1 MPPDHADFTVIP
13 TDALRFLRSLRRNNN
28 REWFQANRDRFERS
42 LLRPLRALVEE
53 MDVRLAEF
61 APELMGST
69 RNSIFRIHRDIRF
82 SNDKSPYKRHAAF
95 LLYHRDVSGAG
106 AAGRTMGAAGF
117 YVHLEPGDSFVGGG
131 IYMPPAPVLRR
142 LRDAIVED
150 PDALKRI
157 LNDRPFVRRYG
168 ALSEEGRLTRLPRG
182 YDPDPATDD
191 LLRHRSF
198 TAWQPLGDDAVTS
211 PSLPDELEAAMRDL
225 LPLVR
230 WANGVLGF
238 RPASVR

>member
-1 MPPDHADFTVIP
+1 
-13 TDALRFLRSLRRNNN
+13 
-28 REWFQANRDRFERS
+28 
-42 LLRPLRALVEE
+42 
-53 MDVRLAEF
+53 
-61 APELMGST
+61 
-69 RNSIFRIHRDIRF
+69 
-82 SNDKSPYKRHAAF
+82 
-95 LLYHRDVSGAG
+95 
-106 AAGRTMGAAGF
+106 
-117 YVHLEPGDSFVGGG
+117 SFVGGG